1 MSHDVARMHIKLV
14 QHGSVASASA
24 LLCLLFVMLN
34 RARARV
40 LKDCVMCMCT
50 MLGAIVCL
58 LDDVLQ
64 RFFLVAFIYGVFLP
78 LNHIQHCSFSL
89 LCLWNPQIQ
98 FNISLNMF

>member
-50 MLGAIVCL
+50 MLSAIVCL
-58 LDDVLQ
+58 LLILIPNINQFLIAKRAIYSVLIDVGEILM
-64 RFFLVAFIYGVFLP
+64 LP
-78 LNHIQHCSFSL
+78 PKFY
-89 LCLWNPQIQ
+89 
-98 FNISLNMF
+98 